1 MKTAAVVCN
10 ILFFAFLCVVLVT
23 DGPPTQTAYI
33 VFSLLSLLIPIF
45 SAVVI
50 VRSKASDGWLSLQ
63 VRRKNVRGT
72 SKDWRPGFQA
82 HDHEDPDGRLQ
93 YRLARIHRLGLRGPI
108 PASRGRGSSCFHGT
122 DCVDSDS
129 QPGSDAA
136 WRRARCSGGPSCD
149 KEFFHDALKPAYSTP
164 PAVAR

>member
-63 VRRKNVRGT
+63 VRRKT
-72 SKDWRPGFQA
+72 SEEQAKTGGLGSRPTIMRTLTVVCNIVWLGFIVWA
-82 HDHEDPDGRLQ
+82 FVDQ
-93 YRLARIHRLGLRGPI
+93 YPHPEEEGLLAFTVLIVLTPILNLAVMLRGGGLGVRAGLPVTK
-108 PASRGRGSSCFHGT
+108 SS
-122 DCVDSDS
+122 
-129 QPGSDAA
+129 
-136 WRRARCSGGPSCD
+136 
-149 KEFFHDALKPAYSTP
+149 STTP
-164 PAVAR
+164 